1 MRIDAEPI
9 SCHAMCRECA
19 KEFGSRKNSFRE
31 MYMKIARHVKAYPG
45 HTVIGTEQTRT
56 IFKD

>member
-31 MYMKIARHVKAYPG
+31 MYMKIARHVKANPG